1 MTSNKPI
8 SKNNHITNEGD
19 AKDQTICE
27 ITAVSLLQPT
37 PQSRFQN
44 FSSLMFLIAC
54 QGNLLP
60 GNISL

>member
-8 SKNNHITNEGD
+8 SKNNHITNEVD
-19 AKDQTICE
+19 AKDLTICE

-44 FSSLMFLIAC
+44 FSSLRFLIAC

>member
-37 PQSRFQN
+37 PQSWFQIIT
-44 FSSLMFLIAC
+44 SLLFLIAC
-54 QGNLLP
+54 QDNLHP
-60 GNISL
+60 GNISS